1 MDEKLRRLKKNIC
14 KELGEYAERGVT
26 AGNINAIYQMAVAAE
41 KIMKMEV
48 LEMELDEGYSED
60 GGMWRAEGG
69 YSGRRGGG
77 RGGGNSRDG
86 SYERGGGSYGDSYGE
101 EGSYARGG
109 GNRGRSRGYSR
120 DDGKHHMIEK
130 MEDMMEEAKNPEERE
145 ELKKCIER
153 LRDM

>member
-1 MDEKLRRLKKNIC
+1 MDEKLRRLKKNLC

-48 LEMELDEGYSED
+48 LEMELDDGESRD

-69 YSGRRGGG
+69 YSGRR
-77 RGGGNSRDG
+77 RYSRDG
-86 SYERGGGSYGDSYGE
+86 DHYGDDYSG
-101 EGSYARGG
+101 EGSYTNRG
-109 GNRGRSRGYSR
+109 GNRGRGREYSR

-130 MEDMMEEAKNPEERE
+130 MEDMMEEAKSPEERE
-145 ELKKCIER
+145 ELKKCIAR

>member
-1 MDEKLRRLKKNIC
+1 MNEKLKKLKHNIC
-14 KELGEYAERGVT
+14 EELAVYADRNVS

-48 LEMELDEGYSED
+48 LEMELEEGGYSQD

-69 YSGRRGGG
+69 YSGRR
-77 RGGGNSRDG
+77 RYSRDG
-86 SYERGGGSYGDSYGE
+86 GPYGAPYDEGDSY
-101 EGSYARGG
+101 ARRGG
-109 GNRGRSRGYSR
+109 MRGRGREYSR

-130 MEDMMEEAKNPEERE
+130 MEDMMEEAKTPEERE
-145 ELKKCIER
+145 ELKKCIAR

>member
-1 MDEKLRRLKKNIC
+1 MDEKLRRLKKNLC

-77 RGGGNSRDG
+77 NSREG
-86 SYERGGGSYGDSYGE
+86 SYERGGGSYGGSYGE
-101 EGSYARGG
+101 EGSYANRG

-130 MEDMMEEAKNPEERE
+130 MEDMMEEAKSPEERE

>member
-1 MDEKLRRLKKNIC
+1 MDEKLRRLKKNLC

-48 LEMELDEGYSED
+48 LEMELDDGESRD

-69 YSGRRGGG
+69 YSGRR
-77 RGGGNSRDG
+77 RYNRD
-86 SYERGGGSYGDSYGE
+86 GGSYSDEYGE
-101 EGSYARGG
+101 EGSYANRG
-109 GNRGRSRGYSR
+109 GNRGRGREYSR

-130 MEDMMEEAKNPEERE
+130 MEDMMEEAKSPEERE
-145 ELKKCIER
+145 ELKKCIAR

>member
-48 LEMELDEGYSED
+48 LEMELEEGYSED

-69 YSGRRGGG
+69 YSGRRG
-77 RGGGNSRDG
+77 NSREG
-86 SYERGGGSYGDSYGE
+86 GYERGGGSYGDYYGE
-101 EGSYARGG
+101 EGSYTRVG
-109 GNRGRSRGYSR
+109 GNRGRSRVYSR